1 LKSMFYKNKNSQI
14 EFEAG
19 DLTKLKEL
27 VHPLKDNVNIGYS
40 LAEAR
45 LCPGESSL
53 SHRLSSTELYYILD
67 GFGEIFIDEVSQKI
81 SKGDVV
87 LVPANAD
94 QFVKNTGH
102 TDLVFL
108 CIVEPY
114 WKEQDEEII

>member
-1 LKSMFYKNKNSQI
+1 MFYKEKSSQI

-19 DLTKLKEL
+19 DITKLKEL
-27 VHPLKDNVNIGYS
+27 VHPIKDNVSIGYS

-53 SHRLSSTELYYILD
+53 PHRLNSSELYYILE
-67 GFGEIFIDEVSQKI
+67 GKGEIVIDNQIQKI
-81 SKGDVV
+81 AKGDVV
-87 LVPANAD
+87 LVPAKAE
-94 QFVKNTGH
+94 QHVKNLANE
-102 TDLVFL
+102 DLIFL